1 MRINSLLVLISGI
14 GAMMGAPTL
23 RAEVD
28 LPRATLHLTIL
39 DPFGKVRHNEMSIH
53 LISKDATRD
62 FTPDRHGSI
71 VGVPYG
77 TYTLNVG
84 WGLVSREVTVNCEQ
98 LWVRVGVPFVIG
110 DHAWPPGGISI
121 IGTIDPAPKTKDW
134 WARLEGV
141 YLSDRRE
148 VPVAKGGR
156 FAISGIDTGLYL
168 LEVFEG
174 GRLRHVQTMELELGR
189 PEVEVKISVPHGDT
203 QAPSDQK

>member
-1 MRINSLLVLISGI
+1 MRTRSLLLLICGTW
-14 GAMMGAPTL
+14 GMLEAPPL
-23 RAEVD
+23 QAQVD
-28 LPRATLHLTIL
+28 LPRATLHLQIL
-39 DPFGKVRHNEMSIH
+39 DPFGKVRHDEMSIH
-53 LISKDATRD
+53 LVSKDATKD
-62 FTPDRHGSI
+62 FTPNGHGSI

-156 FAISGIDTGLYL
+156 FAIWGSI
-168 LEVFEG
+168 
-174 GRLRHVQTMELELGR
+174 RAC
-189 PEVEVKISVPHGDT
+189 IC
-203 QAPSDQK
+203 